1 MQDSSAL
8 SSGSEAA
15 ADFRGGTIIVRPHK
29 RKARR
34 PWQDRWTLI
43 GGAA

>member
-15 ADFRGGTIIVRPHK
+15 ADFRGGTIIARPHNG
-29 RKARR
+29 R
-34 PWQDRWTLI
+34 PEGHGRI
-43 GGAA
+43 AGR